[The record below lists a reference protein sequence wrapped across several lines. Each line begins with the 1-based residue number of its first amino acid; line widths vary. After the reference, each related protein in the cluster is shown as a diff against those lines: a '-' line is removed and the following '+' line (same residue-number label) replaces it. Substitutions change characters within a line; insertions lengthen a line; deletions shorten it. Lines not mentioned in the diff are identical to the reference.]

1 MVVLLNTNKVYKYL
15 SLFLLGG
22 FSYYFLE
29 VLYRGYSHISMIIC
43 GGICFILTGLINQI
57 LGFNIAL
64 ISQMVMSSCIITAI
78 EFITGVIVNIWLK
91 LDVWD
96 YSEVPYNL
104 LGQIC
109 LPYSII
115 WLALSLVCIFLDDF
129 IRYKIFDEE
138 KASYKLL

>member
-1 MVVLLNTNKVYKYL
+1 MRNINKVYKYL

-22 FSYYFLE
+22 FAYYFLE
-29 VLYRGYSHISMIIC
+29 ILYRGYSHISMIIC
-43 GGICFILTGLINQI
+43 GGICFILTGLINQAF
-57 LGFNIAL
+57 GFNVAIV
-64 ISQMVMSSCIITAI
+64 SQMVIGSCIITAM
-78 EFITGVIVNIWLK
+78 EFITGVVVNIWLK

-115 WLALSLVCIFLDDF
+115 WLGLSLVCILVDDL
-129 IRYKIFDEE
+129 IRYKIFDED
-138 KASYKLL
+138 KASYKII